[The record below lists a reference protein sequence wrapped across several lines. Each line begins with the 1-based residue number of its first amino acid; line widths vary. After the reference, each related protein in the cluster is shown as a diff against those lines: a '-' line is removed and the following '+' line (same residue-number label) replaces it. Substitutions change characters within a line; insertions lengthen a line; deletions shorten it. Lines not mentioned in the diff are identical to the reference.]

1 MKCARLDVG
10 TVILRVKSRFYRF
23 LSETLSLLER
33 FLIKNLSPLVT
44 LLHMNKTKT
53 LPVTI
58 YTSATQAVD
67 ETLRRAILLGSS
79 DIHIDPGPDLTRVRL
94 RIDGCMEEGDHISK
108 FLHDEMIARLKIL
121 SGVRTDIHAIPQ
133 DGRWR
138 DEISGVIYNIRI
150 SFMPTYHGEN
160 AVIRLLPTNG
170 DTYISFANLG
180 FIPDHVQLID
190 NALKRTH
197 GIILVTGPTGS
208 GKTTTLH
215 SCLSL
220 KSREPISVI
229 TLEDPVEYEIKG
241 VRQVHIHHSHGVT
254 FASGLRSALRQD
266 PDVIM
271 VGEIRD
277 QETARVAI
285 HTALTGHLVFSTL
298 HTNSALEAIPRLIDM
313 GVDPYLL
320 ASTLSLVI
328 AQRLVRKI
336 CDDCDT
342 YGCESCRFVGYKGRS
357 IIAEAF
363 EPDQTMRDMIARR
376 EPVSVFND
384 YARSKGFRTMRDDG
398 MEKVEWGVTSDTEI
412 IDALYE

>member
-1 MKCARLDVG
+1 MNGYAEYMTNSMKKTAKNICKYTTATEAIEG
-10 TVILRVKSRFYRF
+10 
-23 LSETLSLLER
+23 LLV
-33 FLIKNLSPLVT
+33 L
-44 LLHMNKTKT
+44 
-53 LPVTI
+53 
-58 YTSATQAVD
+58 AVS
-67 ETLRRAILLGSS
+67 LGSS
-79 DIHIDPGPDLTRVRL
+79 DIHIDPNIENTRIRF
-94 RIDGCMEEGDHISK
+94 RIDGYMEEAGTIQKS
-108 FLHDEMIARLKIL
+108 LHEEIVARLKIL

-138 DEISGVIYNIRI
+138 SDISGSIHNIRI
-150 SFMPTYHGEN
+150 SFMPTYNGEN
-160 AVIRLLPTNG
+160 AVIRLLPAKTG
-170 DTYISFANLG
+170 QCISFANLG

-190 NALKRTH
+190 NALKKTH
-197 GIILVTGPTGS
+197 GMILVTGPTGS

-215 SCLSL
+215 GCLSL

-229 TLEDPVEYEIKG
+229 TLEDPVEYEIPG

-298 HTNSALEAIPRLIDM
+298 HTNSALETIPRLVDM

-336 CDDCDT
+336 CDSCNAE
-342 YGCESCRFVGYKGRS
+342 GCEACRFIGYKGRS

-376 EPVSVFND
+376 EPVSVFIE
-384 YARSKGFRTMRDDG
+384 YAQSKGFRSMRDDG
-398 MEKVEWGVTSDTEI
+398 MEKVEWGVTSESEV